1 MKHLLKF
8 PALASIAVFC
18 AIATMAYAAPTNA
31 AATTTGSPPVPDL
44 DLTIQYYSKVMT
56 PEGVLRESRYEEKM
70 LRRPSH
76 VWVARVLP
84 GAASAD
90 HQGHGDHPPQTR
102 RSADKN
108 IKQAALNT
116 ESHEHKHFNHVVVPH
131 HVMLD
136 GGKVRIEFVDAIEKQ
151 VVTIPAAEF
160 ENVNFDGSWV
170 NAFYL
175 LDPEQLKTLSLS
187 TKLSTVPGARWRER
201 ENNGIY
207 QRILWDEKRQI
218 PLIVETGDK
227 AGSFY
232 SRIVVKPLATV
243 STELPWTK
251 VKGFAQKEYSDF
263 LD

>member
-8 PALASIAVFC
+8 TMLASVALSCGISSLAH
-18 AIATMAYAAPTNA
+18 AA
-31 AATTTGSPPVPDL
+31 SPAPDL
-44 DLTIQYYSKVMT
+44 DLAIQYYSKVMT

-84 GAASAD
+84 KTAMAD
-90 HQGHGDHPPQTR
+90 HDDHEPQAQR
-102 RSADKN
+102 GADKA
-108 IKQAALNT
+108 IKKAALAS
-116 ESHEHKHFNHVVVPH
+116 EEHKHFNHVVVPH
-131 HVMLD
+131 HVTLENN
-136 GGKVRIEFVDAIEKQ
+136 KVRIEFIDAVEKQ
-151 VVTIPAAEF
+151 VVTIPPAEF

-175 LDPEQLKTLSLS
+175 LDPEQLKALPLS
-187 TKLSTVPGARWRER
+187 TKLSTVAGARWRER
-201 ENNGIY
+201 EKNGVY
-207 QRILWDEKRQI
+207 QRVLWDEQKQI
-218 PLIVETGDK
+218 PLVVETGDK

-232 SRIVVKPLATV
+232 RRIDIKPLAGL
-243 STELPWTK
+243 SKDLPWLN

>member
-1 MKHLLKF
+1 MKHLFKF
-8 PALASIAVFC
+8 SVLASRRASALAFSVISMTV
-18 AIATMAYAAPTNA
+18 YAAP
-31 AATTTGSPPVPDL
+31 AATPPAPDL
-44 DLTIQYYSKVMT
+44 DLTIQYYSKIMT

-84 GAASAD
+84 AVALA
-90 HQGHGDHPPQTR
+90 HQEGHDEHQPQAKR
-102 RSADKN
+102 AGDKN
-108 IKQAALNT
+108 VKQVSLKT

-131 HVMLD
+131 HVILD
-136 GGKVRIEFVDAIEKQ
+136 NNKVRIEFVDAIEKQ

-170 NAFYL
+170 NAYYL
-175 LDPEQLKTLSLS
+175 LDPEQLKTLPLS

-201 ENNGIY
+201 ETNGVY
-207 QRILWDEKRQI
+207 QRVLWDEKRQI
-218 PLIVETGDK
+218 PLVVETGDK

-232 SRIVVKPLATV
+232 RRIDVKPLATV
-243 STELPWTK
+243 SKDLPWAN